1 EALIGARATAPKGL
15 VIASGGIR
23 DGLDVAKAI
32 ALGAD
37 LAGLAGP
44 FLRAASGGTDAAT
57 ELARELTMTLRV
69 AMFGVGAASIPALRA
84 TARLEGP
91 ERVVHSG

>member
-1 EALIGARATAPKGL
+1 L
-15 VIASGGIR
+15 ASGGVR

-44 FLRAASGGTDAAT
+44 FLRAASQGSECAV
-57 ELARELTMTLRV
+57 ELGLELTTTLRV
-69 AMFGVGAASIPALRA
+69 AMFGVGAASIQALRR
-84 TARLEGP
+84 TARLDGP
-91 ERVVHSG
+91 ETVPAPGARVDA